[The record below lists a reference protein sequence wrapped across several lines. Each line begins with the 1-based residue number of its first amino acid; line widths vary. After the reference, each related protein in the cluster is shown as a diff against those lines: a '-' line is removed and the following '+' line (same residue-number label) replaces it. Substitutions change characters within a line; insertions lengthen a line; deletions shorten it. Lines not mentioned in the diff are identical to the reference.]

1 MEVFRMM
8 GTCAFYSFFTACSCH
23 PLRIS
28 LLSFTFFLNS
38 LLLGF
43 MFGRNVLDKDGVSA
57 AVVAAEMRLD
67 LELQGLTFAKKL
79 DQLHNM

>member
-1 MEVFRMM
+1 
-8 GTCAFYSFFTACSCH
+8 
-23 PLRIS
+23 
-28 LLSFTFFLNS
+28 
-38 LLLGF
+38 